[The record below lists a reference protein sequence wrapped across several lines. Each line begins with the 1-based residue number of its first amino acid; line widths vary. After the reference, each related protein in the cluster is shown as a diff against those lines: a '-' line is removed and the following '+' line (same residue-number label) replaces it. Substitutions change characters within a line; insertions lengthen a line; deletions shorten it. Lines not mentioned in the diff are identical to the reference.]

1 MGAFDAIRALRIGLA
16 SPEHIRSWSHGE
28 ITKPE
33 TIHYRTHKPIPDGL
47 FCERIFGPVKDWT
60 CSCGKHQ
67 YKYRRKY
74 RRKPTDGIVCDECGV
89 ELAPATVRRE
99 RMGHIELAAP
109 IVHPW
114 YVRDR
119 TISLLL
125 DLSPW
130 QLSAILAYQRYIVI
144 LLHEDQRSQELS
156 RLIPEEE
163 TETALCTM
171 FARLH
176 PGDLL
181 EVGQYQALSS
191 MFPQIFQAQTGA
203 EAIRSRLEAL
213 NLDDLADQLRRQ
225 IAEGNDIK
233 KATRRLQ
240 VVEAFRASGQNP
252 GWMVFSC
259 IPVLPPELRP
269 LLVLDGG
276 RIVSS
281 DLNELYRRL
290 IHRNNRLK
298 RFLELRAPDI
308 ILNNERRLLQQA
320 CDALFDNAHSKK
332 RLTNARRQPLK
343 SLTDILQGK
352 EGRFRRNLLGKRVD
366 YSGRSVIVAG
376 PNLSL
381 HECGLPKEM
390 ACELFKPFL
399 IRKLLNR
406 KFASNLKKAKRMV
419 EQRDELIWDLL
430 AEVLFERVV
439 ILNRAPTLH
448 RLSIQAFQPRL
459 IEGKAIQ
466 LHPLVC
472 AAFNADFDG
481 DQMAVHVPISEA
493 AQNEAQRL
501 LQSTRNL
508 RHPAS
513 GDPSIS
519 PSQEIVLGCFYLTEE
534 RPSTKQTKSVFS
546 DPNEAL
552 LAHTTG
558 HIDLHTRILVRLKDS
573 SIYEAPPPTEPKT
586 LRSDRVETTVGRLLF
601 NEILPEPLRYRNYPM
616 NKECLKAL
624 IAECLTTCGDE
635 ETVHLLDQMKR
646 LGYQYATRSGISFAI
661 SDVKIPPEREELI
674 NRGKKL
680 VEEVDAV
687 YHMGEMT
694 YDEWYRQVV
703 EIWTENTELISGK
716 AKDVLDP
723 FGTIM
728 TIVKSGAT
736 KAKFQQIRQLSG
748 IRGLMANPSGKIIPF
763 PVLSNYK
770 LGLLVWEIFIAASGA
785 RKGFMDRSLNTAM
798 SGYLTR
804 RLVEAGMEVIVTQID
819 CHTTEGFLITNE
831 ESRRIGLPNMRTRII
846 GRVLAEHAGNIPAGT
861 LLDEKLADALLA
873 SGVEY
878 LRIRSPLSC
887 QASYGVCQQCY
898 GADLATGRLV
908 RPGAAVGVLAG
919 QAIGEPGTQLTMRTF
934 HSGGIANNASDI
946 TLGLPR
952 VNDLFEVH
960 APSQPAPMA
969 KKEGRVKEI
978 ETDTNTGSHR
988 IHFTSPST
996 QDKEEH
1002 DEWICDIPF
1011 RYRLAIQVGQMIEIG
1026 TPLTEGPLNQQE
1038 ILHLLGQEAA
1048 QRYLI
1053 QEVQRV
1059 YRGTGAVIHDKHLE
1073 VIVRQMS
1080 RYVQITDGGNT
1091 SLLPGEI
1098 VDRFRYRQQVAAI
1111 VAQGG
1116 QPATARPLLF
1126 GLTSTALHT
1135 ISWISAASFQDMSR
1149 VLARAAIQNQQDNL
1163 TGLKERLVVGKKL
1176 PMPKEKA

>member
-1 MGAFDAIRALRIGLA
+1 MGVFDAISALRISLA
-16 SPEHIRSWSHGE
+16 HSEQIRSWSHGE
-28 ITKPE
+28 VTKPE
-33 TIHYRTHKPIPDGL
+33 TINYRTQKPETDGL
-47 FCERIFGPVKDWT
+47 FCERIFGPTRNWS
-60 CSCGKHQ
+60 CACGKYQ
-67 YKYRRKY
+67 RK
-74 RRKPTDGIVCDECGV
+74 RMVGFTCEKCGV
-89 ELAPATVRRE
+89 ELAPASVRRE
-99 RMGHIELAAP
+99 WMGHIELATP

-119 TISLLL
+119 TIGLLL
-125 DLSPW
+125 DLSLW
-130 QLSAILAYQRYIVI
+130 QLSAVLGYQRYLVLSIDDEERALELI
-144 LLHEDQRSQELS
+144 RLKPEDDSEG
-156 RLIPEEE
+156 
-163 TETALCTM
+163 ALGEQ
-171 FARLH
+171 FARLQQ
-176 PGDLL
+176 GDLL
-181 EVGQYQALSS
+181 EAGEYLALSE
-191 MFPQIFQAQTGA
+191 MFPQRFQAKTGA
-203 EAIRSRLEAL
+203 EAIRDLLWAL
-213 NLDDLADQLRRQ
+213 DLDVLADQIRHE
-225 IAEGNDIK
+225 IKDGNDLK

-240 VVEAFRASGQNP
+240 VVEAFRTSGQNP
-252 GWMVFSC
+252 SAMVLSC

-276 RIVSS
+276 RIASS
-281 DLNELYRRL
+281 DLNDLYCR
-290 IHRNNRLK
+290 IINRNNRLK
-298 RFLELRAPDI
+298 RFLEHRAPEI
-308 ILNNERRLLQQA
+308 ILNSERRLLQEA
-320 CDALFDNAHSKK
+320 CDALFDNAHKKK

-343 SLTDILQGK
+343 SLTDVLQGK

-376 PNLSL
+376 PNLLL

-390 ACELFKPFL
+390 AAELFKPFL
-399 IRKLLNR
+399 MRKLLDR
-406 KFASNLKKAKRMV
+406 HYARSPKAAKRMV
-419 EQRDELIWDLL
+419 ERRDPLMWDLL

-439 ILNRAPTLH
+439 LLNRAPTLH

-472 AAFNADFDG
+472 SAFNADFDG

-501 LQSTRNL
+501 LLSTRNL

-519 PSQEIVLGCFYLTEE
+519 PSQEIVLGCFYLTED
-534 RPSTKQTKSVFS
+534 RPSTKQAKSVFS
-546 DPNEAL
+546 GPNEAL
-552 LAHTTG
+552 LAHAAG
-558 HIDLHTRILVRLKDS
+558 YIDLHTRILVCLSDS
-573 SIYEAPPPTEPKT
+573 YMYEAPSQAVPKT
-586 LRSDRVETTVGRLLF
+586 PRGGRVETTVGRLLF
-601 NEILPEPLRYRNYPM
+601 NEILPSRLRYRNYPM

-624 IAECLTTCGDE
+624 IAECLTTCGEE

-646 LGYQYATRSGISFAI
+646 LGYQYATKSGISFAM
-661 SDVKIPPEREELI
+661 SDVKIPPSREELI
-674 NRGKKL
+674 NQGKKR

-687 YHMGEMT
+687 YHTGEMT

-703 EIWTENTELISGK
+703 EIWTQITEEISGK
-716 AKDVLDP
+716 LKDVLAP

-804 RLVEAGMEVIVTQID
+804 RLVEAGMEVIVTQED
-819 CHTTEGFLITNE
+819 CHTTEGLLITNE
-831 ESRRIGLPNMRTRII
+831 ESRRIGLPNMRSRII
-846 GRVLAEHAGNIPAGT
+846 GRVLAEPVGNLQAGT
-861 LLDEKLADALLA
+861 LLDERMTDTLLE
-873 SGVEY
+873 SDIQY
-878 LRIRSPLSC
+878 LRIRSPLC
-887 QASYGVCQQCY
+887 CLASYGLCRHCY
-898 GADLATGRLV
+898 GTDLATGKLV
-908 RPGAAVGVLAG
+908 RRGSAVGVLAG

-960 APSQPAPMA
+960 IPSTPALMA
-969 KKEGRVKEI
+969 EREGIVKEI
-978 ETDTNTGSHR
+978 ETDVNTGGHR
-988 IHFTSPST
+988 IHFASTTSWSA
-996 QDKEEH
+996 KEYE
-1002 DEWICDIPF
+1002 EWACDVPA
-1011 RYRLAIQVGQMIEIG
+1011 RRRLAIKVGQMIEIG
-1026 TPLTEGPLNQQE
+1026 IPLVEGPLDPQG

-1053 QEVQRV
+1053 HEVQRV

-1073 VIVRQMS
+1073 VIVRQMG
-1080 RYVQITDGGNT
+1080 RYVQVGSVGDTN
-1091 SLLPGEI
+1091 LLPGEV
-1098 VDRFRYRQQVAAI
+1098 VDRFRFMQHVAAI

-1116 QPATARPLLF
+1116 EPATAQPLLF

-1135 ISWISAASFQDMSR
+1135 NSWIAAASFQDMSR
-1149 VLARAAIQNQQDNL
+1149 VLARAAIQRQQDNL
-1163 TGLKERLVVGKKL
+1163 IGLKERLVIGKKL
-1176 PMPKEKA
+1176 PVPRKEEV